1 MDEHRASAQCSPF
14 IVADL
19 LRRYRRAI
27 PPAPKSGLWTR
38 VNTSLSGRCSN
49 VGKTI
54 RWMEGDAYGM
64 LQCVGKER
72 IEVRPYD
79 LRMERVDQCCNHTYV
94 YCMYIIANTLTYAVT
109 FLS

>member
-1 MDEHRASAQCSPF
+1 MDEHPASAQCSVLKPQSAL
-14 IVADL
+14 IVADT

-27 PPAPKSGLWTR
+27 PPAPKPGLRTR
-38 VNTSLSGRCSN
+38 AITSLG
-49 VGKTI
+49 G
-54 RWMEGDAYGM
+54 RWMEGMFTG
-64 LQCVGKER
+64 CCN
-72 IEVRPYD
+72 VRPYD